1 MGYYKKGESIL
12 KNKAEK
18 ILEIIILFLSLAL
31 SLFSKEITYIIIGI
45 VLIAGLRL
53 FFYNKKKH
61 S

>member
-1 MGYYKKGESIL
+1 M